1 MDMKE
6 ETKAP
11 ICSRGSCWDT
21 MSPRGGCCPAQG
33 PVVLSAPARP
43 LWTPTFLCLE
53 VSVGTDGLWTVD
65 TQLLSTAAPNPKTPS
80 NYCAASHHPEN
91 PTLINCRLP
100 EHVPLG
106 RRFHHGS
113 TAGHYTMRL
122 LSSGLRVSS
131 VRLYLAFGRTHQRDR
146 SEGCAWPDSG
156 LQSRWAS
163 CRFHRLLPPTFPV
176 SPASPLKPVVG
187 GPHRTCTELLVTNG
201 SGLTLSQ
208 PTQPSCL
215 GSFLKTSFLRPWEPQ
230 APGVRPAPLRG
241 SDTQRGRGWLNIMR
255 TLAQARPGRRPGCVT
270 VTGADSP
277 VVGQTPLN
285 Y

>member
-1 MDMKE
+1 MRRGRPSVDMKE

-146 SEGCAWPDSG
+146 SGRLCLARQRPAIQMGFLPVPSPPASNISSEPSFPFKTRCGGTPQN
-156 LQSRWAS
+156 LHRAS
-163 CRFHRLLPPTFPV
+163 CNKWKWADLI
-176 SPASPLKPVVG
+176 PA
-187 GPHRTCTELLVTNG
+187 H
-201 SGLTLSQ
+201 
-208 PTQPSCL
+208 PTQLL
-215 GSFLKTSFLRPWEPQ
+215 GQLFENIIPQTLGTTSTRGQ
-230 APGVRPAPLRG
+230 ACAP
-241 SDTQRGRGWLNIMR
+241 TWF
-255 TLAQARPGRRPGCVT
+255 
-270 VTGADSP
+270 
-277 VVGQTPLN
+277 
-285 Y
+285 